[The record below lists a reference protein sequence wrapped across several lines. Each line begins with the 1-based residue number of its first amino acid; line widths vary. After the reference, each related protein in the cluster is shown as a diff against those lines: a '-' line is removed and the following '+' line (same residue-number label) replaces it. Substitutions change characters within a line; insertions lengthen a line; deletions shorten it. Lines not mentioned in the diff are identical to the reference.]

1 MILLLCGNPKNRQA
15 LVDMAHR
22 ITKKYGLLFLS
33 HITEGPIPYKTREKV
48 MMAQKAWLKSEKI
61 NAFYKLVEAQSLSDG
76 IRNIMQV

>member
-15 LVDMAHR
+15 LVDMANR
-22 ITKKYGLLFLS
+22 ITKRYGLLFLS

-61 NAFYKLVEAQSLSDG
+61 NAFYKLVEAHSLSDG